1 METNSK
7 KGQPKEK
14 NNDYLFRARYNKGVS
29 HCLSKEGRSVG
40 KSFSDKRLVT
50 KEKTSGMPWMEAL
63 GVQKLLAGY

>member
-50 KEKTSGMPWMEAL
+50 KEKTSGMP
-63 GVQKLLAGY
+63 